1 MANPTPTRHYPDA
14 NGSRL
19 LGAAGPTAAV
29 LANLDRD
36 DATNSGITVVAG
48 TMRVCGLVTAPSNRL
63 LSNVTIW
70 AGATAGATMTNSW
83 MGLVRVSDR
92 QLVAVSAN
100 QTTATWT
107 ANTSRTFTGLAYTPT
122 ADTLCWP
129 VVVVAG
135 TTMPTFWG
143 SPAPTGGVTTI
154 TAIAPVL
161 EGNST
166 TALTTP
172 QSLATVE
179 TAPTATALGIPYCY
193 FA

>member
-1 MANPTPTRHYPDA
+1 MALPSYPRVFPDP
-14 NGSRL
+14 NGSRF
-19 LGAAGPTAAV
+19 LGGELPTGAV
-29 LANLDRD
+29 LANLERN
-36 DATNSGITVVAG
+36 DATNSGVTVTAG
-48 TMRVCGLVTAPSNRL
+48 TMRFCGLVTVPANRTL
-63 LSNVTIW
+63 AQATIW

-92 QLVAVSAN
+92 ALVAVSAN

-107 ANTSRTFTGLAYTPT
+107 AHTSRTFTGLAYTPT

-129 VVVVAG
+129 AVVVAG

-166 TALTTP
+166 TGLTTP
-172 QSLATVE
+172 QAANTVE
-179 TAPTATALGIPYCY
+179 TAPTATALGVPYVY
-193 FA
+193 LA